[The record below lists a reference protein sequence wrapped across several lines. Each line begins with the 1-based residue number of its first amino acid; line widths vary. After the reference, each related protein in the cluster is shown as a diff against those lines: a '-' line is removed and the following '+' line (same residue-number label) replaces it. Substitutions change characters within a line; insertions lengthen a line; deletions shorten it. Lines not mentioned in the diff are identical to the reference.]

1 MALFLR
7 NTVWAYSKKE
17 FAMPSPFIESV
28 RTHIRARNYSRRT
41 EKTYIYWIVYYIRF
55 HRMAHPETLGDQDIV
70 RFLEFLAV
78 QRNVTPATQKTA
90 LNALMFLYKQVLKRE
105 GICLPEFVRA
115 SKEKK
120 LPVVL
125 TRPEVRSLLDKLQGE
140 YRLCAELMYGSGL
153 RLMEVCRLRVKDIDL
168 DKLSIFVREG
178 KGRKQR
184 VTTLAE
190 STVPA
195 LKRQLSQARIYW
207 EEDRLAVPWDGVSL
221 PFALE
226 RKLPRAPFEYAW
238 QYLLSSPR
246 RSEDPRSGKVR
257 RHHIY
262 DQSVQ
267 RAVRRAVIA
276 AEIHKPAS
284 CHTLRHSFATHLL
297 ERGADIR
304 TVQEQLGH
312 SDVRTTE
319 IYTHVLNRG
328 GRAVISPLHD
338 L

>member
-1 MALFLR
+1 MKSPFLR
-7 NTVWAYSKKE
+7 EIREHLRARQYSK
-17 FAMPSPFIESV
+17 
-28 RTHIRARNYSRRT
+28 RT
-41 EKTYIYWIVYYIRF
+41 EDTYIYWIRQYIRF
-55 HRMAHPETLGDQDIV
+55 HKLKHPDDLGDADIV
-70 RFLEFLAV
+70 AFLGYLAV
-78 QRNVTPATQKTA
+78 KRQVSPATQSIA
-90 LNALMFLYKQVLKRE
+90 LNALVYLYRQVLGRQSIDV
-105 GICLPEFVRA
+105 GDFTHATPRR
-115 SKEKK
+115 K

-125 TRPEVRSLLDKLQGE
+125 SRDEIRRLLAQLSGDH
-140 YRLCAELMYGSGL
+140 RTCAELMYGSGL

-168 DKLSIFVREG
+168 ERLAILVRDG
-178 KGRKQR
+178 KGRKNR

-190 STVPA
+190 RCVP
-195 LKRQLSQARIYW
+195 LLERQCRQAKVYW
-207 EEDRLAVPWDGVSL
+207 EEDQTAERWDGAYL

-226 RKLPRAPFEYAW
+226 RKYPAAPFEFAW
-238 QYLLSSPR
+238 QYIFPARKRTLDKR
-246 RSEDPRSGKVR
+246 CGKVR

-262 DQSVQ
+262 EQNLQ
-267 RAVRRAVIA
+267 RAVKKAVLA
-276 AEIHKPAS
+276 ANIHKPAS

-328 GRAVISPLHD
+328 GRAVRSPLSD